1 MTTVMHIET
10 EDRKWKIKRLTP
22 QQILDLLS
30 AKYAYD
36 RDLLLKDLSDAGVG
50 PKERLEALAALRQ
63 EHEMVTTISR
73 LPFSALWSREMIA
86 FSVGEE
92 PTLLDNMD
100 QQEVVRIAFWTIGQD
115 LDQLMEEATEGNS
128 EATEG

>member
-1 MTTVMHIET
+1 MHIET
-10 EDRKWKIKRLTP
+10 EDREWKIKRLTP

-30 AKYAYD
+30 EKYAYD
-36 RDLLLKDLSDAGVG
+36 RDLLLKDLNDAGVG
-50 PKERLEALAALRQ
+50 PKERLEALSALRQ

-86 FSVGEE
+86 LSVGED

-100 QQEVVRIAFWTIGQD
+100 PQEVARIAFWTIGQD
-115 LDQLMEEATEGNS
+115 LDELMEQAAEGNS